1 MILPS
6 FEVGLLNVPVN
17 DLFGSTI
24 EKAIGISLFSNLLLN
39 AQYPEE
45 NT

>member
-1 MILPS
+1 MIVPS
-6 FEVGLLNVPVN
+6 FEVGLLNVPVK
-17 DLFGSTI
+17 DQFGSTI
-24 EKAIGISLFSNLLLN
+24 EKATRISLLSNLLLN

>member
-24 EKAIGISLFSNLLLN
+24 EKAIGISLLSNLLLN
-39 AQYPEE
+39 AQYPEG